1 MNIAPDVNC
10 PHCGW
15 VIICPHTPA
24 VPYPPNCIN
33 TNTAPPPPDVEW
45 TDDFLENMRRIKAW
59 EAAAI
64 RDEVGKTPP
73 ARSDVTPSVRP
84 TAIAQPGRN
93 PAYVAAAIRGE
104 LGELANAREG
114 TRNDTLNRVAFRI
127 FAFVKAGHA
136 DEKAARAEMTR
147 IAAANGLPHSEIQST
162 LRSAWNS
169 ASPCDVPAPSGG
181 SA

>member
-33 TNTAPPPPDVEW
+33 AAPPPPDIEW
-45 TDDFLENMRRIKAW
+45 TDSYLENTRRLKAYRLNLVDYL
-59 EAAAI
+59 A
-64 RDEVGKTPP
+64 KTQPP
-73 ARSDVTPSVRP
+73 RPDVAPSGSQP
-84 TAIAQPGRN
+84 TDIAQPGQN

-104 LGELANAREG
+104 LEKLSNAHEG

-136 DEKAARAEMTR
+136 NEKAARAEMAR

-162 LRSAWNS
+162 LRSAWNG
-169 ASPCDVPAPSGG
+169 ASPCDVPVPGA
-181 SA
+181 A